1 MNTPLRTF
9 PSTRFL
15 VATRAC
21 LTGLLFC
28 WSIVWAQ
35 TVSPPA
41 PATSTEQS
49 ATPATSRRTT
59 SPPVGDVTVL
69 SPFEVTA
76 SNNDIGY
83 YAENTLAGSRLSTNI
98 GDLAAS
104 ISVVTRQ
111 QMLDTASVE
120 MNDVF
125 LYEANTEGT
134 KNFNA

>member
-1 MNTPLRTF
+1 MNTPIRNF
-9 PSTRFL
+9 HFRRVG
-15 VATRAC
+15 VATHAC
-21 LTGLLFC
+21 LAALLVG
-28 WSIVWAQ
+28 WIPVAAQ
-35 TVSPPA
+35 TASPAAAPVPNRRQNVPA
-41 PATSTEQS
+41 PQTSPRP
-49 ATPATSRRTT
+49 ATPPSD
-59 SPPVGDVTVL
+59 DVTVL

-111 QMLDTASVE
+111 QMLDTASID

-125 LYEANTEGT
+125 L
-134 KNFNA
+134 